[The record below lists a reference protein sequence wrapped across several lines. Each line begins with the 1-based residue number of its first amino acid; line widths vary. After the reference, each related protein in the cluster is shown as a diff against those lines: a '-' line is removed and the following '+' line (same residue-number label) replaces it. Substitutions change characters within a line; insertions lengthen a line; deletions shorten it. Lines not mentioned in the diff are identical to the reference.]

1 MQVQIRLFSV
11 LRDCLPPD
19 AQRGRAL
26 IDLPEGAS
34 LLDLFVRLGIDRRL
48 GYEAAELAGKAGW
61 QVLVNGS
68 YEAQMQRV
76 LSDGD
81 EVQVFPPVVGG

>member
-1 MQVQIRLFSV
+1 M
-11 LRDCLPPD
+11 RDCLPSD
-19 AQRGRAL
+19 AQRGRVL

-48 GYEAAELAGKAGW
+48 GCEAAEVAGKAGW

-68 YEAQMQRV
+68 YEAQMLRV